1 MKPKFDKMK
10 TFVPAKVFDLS
21 KRFYAEI
28 FEATWADTKLCGF
41 RVGDSEFMLQDFY
54 QAEFANNSMYQ
65 IMVPN
70 AQEAWRFLS
79 EVVAKFDGT
88 AVRPPKEEPWGT
100 VVYLFGP
107 SGELWHVTQAR
118 GQ

>member
-1 MKPKFDKMK
+1 MKPEFDKMEDIRA
-10 TFVPAKVFDLS
+10 VEGLRPVEAILCRDLRS
-21 KRFYAEI
+21 HLG
-28 FEATWADTKLCGF
+28 ADTKVCGF

-65 IMVPN
+65 IMVPD

-88 AVRPPKEEPWGT
+88 SVRPPKE
-100 VVYLFGP
+100 
-107 SGELWHVTQAR
+107 
-118 GQ
+118 